1 MTTHKDDK
9 SQMFDSFL
17 WDDFCKCQGV
27 TSIKEDIDP
36 VSSGILAKLMT
47 KNTSAEAT
55 FDCIFYSDGTWD
67 EQGAFQTFDVFHVD
81 AHPAHSAFSTV
92 HNGSKL
98 LNFGPLMRDGGL
110 IAEPRHIPGSASPQI
125 LLDFE
130 HFPYFWGSSF
140 SSSNFSAESVQYPHA
155 FSLADSRYIRV
166 ISYSEEELHAHQ
178 LWHEVV
184 IDTEF
189 SIAVLYARHV
199 QGGID
204 SVWTMLRFEHNGS
217 PQGFQDKSMQYLWS
231 F

>member
-1 MTTHKDDK
+1 
-9 SQMFDSFL
+9 MFDSFL

-36 VSSGILAKLMT
+36 VSSGILADLMT
-47 KNTSAEAT
+47 KNTSAEVN
-55 FDCIFYSDGTWD
+55 FDCIFYSNGTWD

-81 AHPAHSAFSTV
+81 AHPAHSAFSIFQSGIKDI
-92 HNGSKL
+92 H
-98 LNFGPLMRDGGL
+98 FGPLLRDGSL
-110 IAEPRHIPGSASPQI
+110 LAESRHIPGSASPQI

-130 HFPYFWGSSF
+130 HFPGFWGSSF
-140 SSSNFSAESVQYPHA
+140 NSWYFSAESVQYPRS
-155 FSLADSRYIRV
+155 FSFADKRYIRV

-204 SVWTMLRFEHNGS
+204 NVWTMLRFEERDSRRKPEN
-217 PQGFQDKSMQYLWS
+217 KSVEYRWS